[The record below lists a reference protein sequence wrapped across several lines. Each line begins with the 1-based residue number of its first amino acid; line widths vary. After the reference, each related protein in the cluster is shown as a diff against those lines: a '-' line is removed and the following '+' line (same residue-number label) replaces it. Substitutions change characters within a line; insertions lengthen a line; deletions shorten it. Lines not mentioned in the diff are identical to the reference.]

1 MRRSREHTQNYLIK
15 VEMAEDLPL
24 IYADATLMEHVVL
37 NLLDNA
43 VKYSVEGSKIELQT
57 ALGAN
62 EVIVIVKDCGVGFK
76 EADLPHL
83 FDKFYRA
90 GNTEKISGTGLGLAI
105 CKGIVDAHHGRIW
118 AELRPDG
125 GSIFAFALPV
135 TLPEE
140 KAGGKMTESALRV
153 LVIDDEPAIKKLL
166 KISMQAYGYELGEAA
181 AGQEGLLMAASFR
194 PDIILVDLGLPD
206 MDGKAVVKA
215 LREWSETPIIVLTAR
230 EQEQEKI
237 AALDAGADDYV
248 TKPFGMGELM
258 ARMRVCLRRS
268 GNKEG
273 EPLPTCGGLQLNLL
287 EHRVVVEGHEVKLTP
302 TEYELLK
309 VMLKYAGRVLTHKQ
323 LLKAVWG
330 NEYDTDTHY
339 IRIYMRQLRRK
350 IEPDPA
356 QPKYLI
362 TEAGIGYRLL
372 GGE

>member
-1 MRRSREHTQNYLIK
+1 
-15 VEMAEDLPL
+15 
-24 IYADATLMEHVVL
+24 
-37 NLLDNA
+37 
-43 VKYSVEGSKIELQT
+43 
-57 ALGAN
+57 
-62 EVIVIVKDCGVGFK
+62 
-76 EADLPHL
+76 
-83 FDKFYRA
+83 
-90 GNTEKISGTGLGLAI
+90 
-105 CKGIVDAHHGRIW
+105 
-118 AELRPDG
+118 
-125 GSIFAFALPV
+125 
-135 TLPEE
+135 
-140 KAGGKMTESALRV
+140 MTESALRV
-153 LVIDDEPAIKKLL
+153 LVIDDEPAIRKLL

-273 EPLPTCGGLQLNLL
+273 EPLLICGGLQLNLL
-287 EHRVVVEGHEVKLTP
+287 EHRVVVEGREVKLTP

>member
-1 MRRSREHTQNYLIK
+1 
-15 VEMAEDLPL
+15 
-24 IYADATLMEHVVL
+24 
-37 NLLDNA
+37 
-43 VKYSVEGSKIELQT
+43 
-57 ALGAN
+57 
-62 EVIVIVKDCGVGFK
+62 
-76 EADLPHL
+76 
-83 FDKFYRA
+83 
-90 GNTEKISGTGLGLAI
+90 
-105 CKGIVDAHHGRIW
+105 
-118 AELRPDG
+118 
-125 GSIFAFALPV
+125 
-135 TLPEE
+135 
-140 KAGGKMTESALRV
+140 MTENTLRV
-153 LVIDDEPAIKKLL
+153 LIIDDEPAIRKLL

-181 AGQEGLLMAASFR
+181 TGQDGLLMAASFR

-206 MDGKAVVKA
+206 
-215 LREWSETPIIVLTAR
+215 
-230 EQEQEKI
+230 
-237 AALDAGADDYV
+237 ADDYV

-258 ARMRVCLRRS
+258 ARMRVCLRRA

-273 EPLPTCGGLQLNLL
+273 EPILTCGGLQLNLL
-287 EHRVVVEGHEVKLTP
+287 EHRVVVEGREVKLTP

>member
-1 MRRSREHTQNYLIK
+1 
-15 VEMAEDLPL
+15 
-24 IYADATLMEHVVL
+24 
-37 NLLDNA
+37 
-43 VKYSVEGSKIELQT
+43 
-57 ALGAN
+57 
-62 EVIVIVKDCGVGFK
+62 
-76 EADLPHL
+76 
-83 FDKFYRA
+83 
-90 GNTEKISGTGLGLAI
+90 
-105 CKGIVDAHHGRIW
+105 
-118 AELRPDG
+118 
-125 GSIFAFALPV
+125 
-135 TLPEE
+135 
-140 KAGGKMTESALRV
+140 
-153 LVIDDEPAIKKLL
+153 
-166 KISMQAYGYELGEAA
+166 MQAYGYELGEAA
-181 AGQEGLLMAASFR
+181 TGQDGLLMAASFR

-237 AALDAGADDYV
+237 A
-248 TKPFGMGELM
+248 MGELM
-258 ARMRVCLRRS
+258 ARMRVCLRRA

-273 EPLPTCGGLQLNLL
+273 EPILTCGGLQLNLL
-287 EHRVVVEGHEVKLTP
+287 EHRVVVEGREVKLTP